1 MGNNTLT
8 QTQISPENKK
18 KVSVEKS
25 ILAKNSNIKFHVLCK
40 ENIKE
45 GIDVLE
51 TGKVY
56 FYNKNLNLLC

>member
-18 KVSVEKS
+18 NVSVEKS
-25 ILAKNSNIKFHVLCK
+25 FLAKNSNIEFHDLCK